1 MGQALAGQK
10 AVILGASGG
19 MGRAASIALASNGIT
34 SVLLGRNE
42 STLAEI
48 SGECA
53 KLGPPGIPL
62 VFDLSDLNSI
72 ESVVS
77 QAVDLLGG
85 LNFLINCSGI
95 YEGGK
100 AQEAELDKWDKMLDI
115 NFKSHYYFVRYAA
128 DEINKQSGG
137 AIVKI
142 GSVAGSYSGGG
153 MHVASV
159 KGQDGYMQALF
170 EDIRE
175 YGTKVCTIRPGFV
188 NTSMSRSDNL
198 NSALMIQPEDI
209 AHTILYVL
217 TMSET
222 GCPTEI
228 VVLPQ
233 RSPYKTS

>member
-1 MGQALAGQK
+1 MGQALAGKK
-10 AVILGASGG
+10 AVVLGASGG

-53 KLGPPGIPL
+53 KLGAPGIPL

-100 AQEAELDKWDKMLDI
+100 AQEAELDKWDNMLDI

-153 MHVASV
+153 MHVACV
-159 KGQDGYMQALF
+159 KGQDSYMQALF

-217 TMSET
+217 TMSGT

-228 VVLPQ
+228 EVLPQ